1 MPVRIYSLAKELKL
15 DSKILVDIC
24 TSAGVTGKG
33 SALASLTDEEVDR
46 VKAYM
51 GGAGATAKAPAPK
64 PRAAVTTSVEAPAE
78 GAVVRREDYIAPAA
92 AAGDKM
98 PVLDDRSK
106 KKKSSNGE
114 TAPRPAPAKPGATIK
129 LAPLP
134 TASQP
139 TAAPPRQR
147 PLRRNPTCDC
157 RSMPSKLPAA
167 AAAPSR

>member
-46 VKAYM
+46 VKAFM

-64 PRAAVTTSVEAPAE
+64 PRAAVPTSVEAPAD
-78 GAVVRREDYIAPAA
+78 GPVVRREDYIAPAGT
-92 AAGDKM
+92 AGDKM
-98 PVLDDRSK
+98 PVLDDRGK
-106 KKKSSNGE
+106 KKKATNGE
-114 TAPRPAPAKPGATIK
+114 TAPRPAAVKPGATIK

-134 TASQP
+134 CLLYTSP
-139 TAAPPRQR
+139 SPRDRQKSR
-147 PLRRNPTCDC
+147 
-157 RSMPSKLPAA
+157 MPSSA
-167 AAAPSR
+167 